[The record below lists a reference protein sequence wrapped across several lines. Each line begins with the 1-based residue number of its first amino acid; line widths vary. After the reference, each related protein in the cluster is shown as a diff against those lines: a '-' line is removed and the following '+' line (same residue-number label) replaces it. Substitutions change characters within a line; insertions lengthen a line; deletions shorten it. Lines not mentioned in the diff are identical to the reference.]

1 MIRKLVDFALNNRW
15 LVLGL
20 AIMLFAWGIISF
32 HNLPVEAYPDVA
44 NNYVQIITQW
54 PGRAA
59 EEIEQQV
66 TIPLEI
72 QMAGIPHMTHLRSTS
87 LAGLSSITMI
97 FDDDSVNDWNRE
109 KVLERLSQVTLPTG
123 LQPQIGT
130 DWSPVGQIYWYTLR
144 STNPLYDNM
153 DLKSIEDW
161 TLEKQF
167 KSVPGVVDVSSFGGI
182 TREYQVRVDPDK
194 LISYGLSIGQVEQQ
208 LTNNNT
214 NAGGSF
220 IEQGQQQINV
230 REVGLYRNVKDIEE
244 TVLKTQSGTALRVKD
259 IATVVQGP
267 KIRLGQIGKACRF
280 GAMPEGDPPFSW
292 SATDPCINHAGKQN
306 KAEVIRHEDGK
317 IIDDTDVVE
326 GIVLLQKGDDTQFAL
341 DGIHKK
347 VDELNTLVLPKG
359 VKIIPFLD
367 RSDLLH
373 YTTHTVLHNL
383 TEGII
388 LVVIVLFLFLG
399 NVRGALI
406 VSLTI
411 PFSLL
416 FASICLDLRHI
427 PANLLSLGA
436 LDFGMVVDGAVVM
449 VENIVR
455 HLSHQRKES
464 VTPAEQIRE
473 AAHEVQR
480 PVFYAIGIII
490 TAYLPIFTL
499 QAVEGRLFRPMA
511 WTVAFALLGAL
522 IFSILIAPVLSS
534 LVFPKGT
541 SEWKN
546 PVMEWLTDR
555 YRHAARWAIEHRW
568 VTISGAGCALLLALF
583 LGLSGVIGSEFL
595 PHLDEGAIWVRG
607 TLAPSTGPTES
618 VRIVNQARL
627 VLSSFPEVT
636 QVVSQTGRPDDGTD
650 VTGFFNTEY
659 FVDLKPKEEWRP
671 VFKKNKDELIGAMDR
686 ELEKMPG
693 IIWNFSQPISD
704 NVEEAVSGVKGELA
718 VKIYGDDLKIL
729 EARGDQIV
737 SIMSKIKGVQDLGL
751 FRVIGQP
758 NLNYIVD
765 RQAAARYGIN
775 VADVQDAIQTAV
787 GGGAVSQVLQGEARY
802 DLVVRYLPQY
812 RNTQEAID
820 NIRLLSPSGER
831 VSLAQ
836 LTTVKME
843 DGAETIGREGGQ
855 RFVAIKYSVRDRD
868 LGSTVEEA
876 IRKVNDQ
883 VKLPVGYK
891 IDWAGEYESQKRSS
905 ARLMLVLPIT
915 ILIIFI
921 ILYSMF
927 HSGKWAGLILINV
940 SMAPVGGLL
949 ALLVTGTHFSVSSGV
964 GFLAL
969 FGVSVQT
976 GVIMLEY
983 INQMRV
989 RGHSIE
995 ESAIEGAVL
1004 RLRPIMMT
1012 MLVAT
1017 LGLLPAA
1024 TSHGIGSDSQR
1035 PFAMVI
1041 VGGLIGALLI
1051 SVFLLPTLYV
1061 WIARPDDVLP
1071 TPETEFEN

>member
-1 MIRKLVDFALNNRW
+1 MIRGLVDFALNNRFMI
-15 LVLGL
+15 L
-20 AIMLFAWGIISF
+20 AAAILLFIWGAISF

-44 NNYVQIITQW
+44 NNYVEVITQW

-66 TIPLEI
+66 TIPIEI
-72 QMAGIPHMTHLRSTS
+72 QMAGIPHMQHLRSFS
-87 LAGLSSITMI
+87 LAGLSDVKMI

-109 KVLERLSQVTLPTG
+109 KVLERLSQVTLPAG
-123 LQPQIGT
+123 LTPVMGT
-130 DWSPVGQIYWYTLR
+130 DWSPVGQIYWYTLH
-144 STNPLYDNM
+144 STNPAYDNM
-153 DLKSIEDW
+153 ELKSIEDW
-161 TLEKQF
+161 TMEKQF
-167 KSVPGVVDVSSFGGI
+167 KSVPGVVDVASFGGI
-182 TREYQVRVDPDK
+182 TREYQVRVDPSK
-194 LISYGLSIGQVEQQ
+194 LIAYGLSIGQVEQQ
-208 LTNNNT
+208 LANNNT

-220 IEQGQQQINV
+220 IEQGQQQVNV
-230 REVGLYRNVKDIEE
+230 REVGLYRNVQDIEQ
-244 TVLKTQSGTALRVKD
+244 TLLKTSNGTALRVRD

-267 KIRLGQIGKACRF
+267 KIRLGQIGKA
-280 GAMPEGDPPFSW
+280 
-292 SATDPCINHAGKQN
+292 
-306 KAEVIRHEDGK
+306 IRRVDGK
-317 IIDDTDVVE
+317 VIDDDDVVE
-326 GIVLLQKGDDTQFAL
+326 GIVLLQKGDDSDSTL
-341 DGIHKK
+341 VGIHAK
-347 VDELNTLVLPKG
+347 VNELNNQILPTG
-359 VKIIPFLD
+359 VKVVPFLD

-388 LVVIVLFLFLG
+388 LVVIILFLFLG

-436 LDFGMVVDGAVVM
+436 LDFGMVVDGTVVM

-455 HLSHQRKES
+455 HLGRRRAES
-464 VTPAEQIRE
+464 TSPTEQIRE

-499 QAVEGRLFRPMA
+499 QAVEGRLFKPMA

-522 IFSILIAPVLSS
+522 IFSMVVAPVLSS
-534 LVFPKGT
+534 FLFWKGAR
-541 SEWKN
+541 EWRN
-546 PVMEWLTDR
+546 PVMVWLTDR
-555 YRHAARWAIEHRW
+555 YRHSATWAIEHRY
-568 VTISGAGCALLLALF
+568 VTVGVAVCALLLAGY
-583 LGLSGVIGSEFL
+583 LGLGGVIGSEFL

-607 TLAPSTGPTES
+607 TLAPSTGPTTG
-618 VRIVNQARL
+618 VATMNKARVIL
-627 VLSSFPEVT
+627 AAFPEVT
-636 QVVSQTGRPDDGTD
+636 DVVSQVGRPDDGTD
-650 VTGFFNTEY
+650 TTGFFNTEY
-659 FVDLKPKEEWRP
+659 FVDLLPKEKWRAA
-671 VFKKNKDELIGAMDR
+671 FHQNKDELIGAMDR

-693 IIWNFSQPISD
+693 VIWNFSQPISD

-718 VKIYGDDLKIL
+718 VKLYGDDLKLL
-729 EARGDQIV
+729 ESKADQIV
-737 SIMSKIKGVQDLGL
+737 GIMGGVQGVQDLGV

-758 NLNYIVD
+758 NLNYTVD
-765 RQAAARYGIN
+765 RPAAARFGIN

-802 DLVVRYLPQY
+802 DLVVRYQKPY
-812 RNTQEAID
+812 RDTREAIED
-820 NIRLLSPSGER
+820 IRLLSPSGER

-836 LTTVKME
+836 LTQVKTE
-843 DGAETIGREGGQ
+843 DGAEEIYREANQ
-855 RFVAIKYSVRDRD
+855 RYVAIKYSVRGRD
-868 LGSTVEEA
+868 LGSTVEESIA
-876 IRKVNDQ
+876 KVNQQ
-883 VKLPVGYK
+883 VKLPPGYR
-891 IDWAGEYESQKRSS
+891 IDWAGEYQSQKR
-905 ARLMLVLPIT
+905 ANKRLMLVLPIT
-915 ILIIFI
+915 ITLIFI
-921 ILYSMF
+921 ILYTMF
-927 HSGKWAGLILINV
+927 RSGKWALLIMCNV
-940 SMAPVGGLL
+940 IMAPVGGLL
-949 ALLVTGTHFSVSSGV
+949 ALLFTHTNFSVSSGV

-983 INQMRV
+983 INQLRV

-995 ESAIEGAVL
+995 ESAVEGAVL

-1035 PFAMVI
+1035 PFAIVI
-1041 VGGLIGALLI
+1041 VGGLIAALVI

-1061 WIARPDDVLP
+1061 WIAGEHDVLP